1 VVCGTL
7 VAAAP
12 RVNIEA
18 MQAREPENPALDKY
32 ARLAGL
38 LCDTGFS
45 DTHKAHEALIKLLDD
60 WVRQLNIPRLGRF
73 GVKAND
79 FTRLVAN
86 SRGSSM
92 KTNPV
97 VLTDGEIAAILQ
109 QRL

>member
-1 VVCGTL
+1 MVCGTL
-7 VAAAP
+7 VAAAT

-38 LCDTGFS
+38 LCDTGFD
-45 DTHKAHEALIKLLDD
+45 DTQRAHEALIKLLEDR
-60 WVRQLNIPRLGRF
+60 VRQLGIPRLGRF
-73 GVKAND
+73 GVNQSD
-79 FTRLVAN
+79 FARIVAN

-97 VLTDGEIAAILQ
+97 VLTDGEVATILQ